1 MHTFIVQKLED
12 NQTKFKMYLMFK
24 DIKALLSRVFRRCAV
39 LDTRTISEI
48 EVFRLKSYL
57 LLEQQEIDKIR
68 WLLYCQ
74 AND

>member
-1 MHTFIVQKLED
+1 
-12 NQTKFKMYLMFK
+12 MYLMFK

-39 LDTRTISEI
+39 LDETTISEI